1 MKPFTDIL
9 TGQTVTAES
18 IIAGIGQFHSLDYDP
33 KLLQC
38 PARYAARLAQAF
50 TATNASVEIE
60 VESAALE
67 ADIST
72 ENGVYH
78 FTDGVGT
85 ISGHLAGEIAQTLQ
99 TSKRKRKTGKAR
111 PKAFQIRFQGS
122 KGMVS
127 VDYRL
132 EGRIICLRQSMV
144 KFKDPSSTTLEIA
157 RAFDQPTPYYLNRPL
172 IMILDGLGV
181 PFEAFQ
187 KYQRR
192 AIHEVKHAST
202 SLGRTAQLLQSH
214 GLGAACR
221 LPSTLLSLEKLYV
234 ESLGSNP
241 FYQQILE
248 HSVNHIL
255 REIKYHARIP
265 IPNAHTLVGVADVHR
280 FLEPNQIFACVKPR
294 DCAAFYLEGPVLISR
309 SPVIHPGD
317 VQIVHAIGQ
326 PPFGSC
332 FAREPIPNTVVFSVL
347 GRFPL
352 FCSTLSE

>member
-1 MKPFTDIL
+1 M
-9 TGQTVTAES
+9 
-18 IIAGIGQFHSLDYDP
+18 
-33 KLLQC
+33 LLQC

-60 VESAALE
+60 VDSATQEPDL
-67 ADIST
+67 ST
-72 ENGVYH
+72 ANGMYH

-85 ISGHLAGEIAQTLQ
+85 ISGNLAQDIAQTLQ
-99 TSKRKRKTGKAR
+99 ASKRKRKTGKAR

-132 EGRIICLRQSMV
+132 QGRSICLRPSMI
-144 KFKDPSSTTLEIA
+144 KFQDAASTTLEIA

-192 AIHEVKHAST
+192 AIHEVNHAST
-202 SLGRTAQLLQSH
+202 SLGRTAELLQSH
-214 GLGAACR
+214 GLGAAYR
-221 LPSTLLSLEKLYV
+221 LPSTLLNLEKLYV
-234 ESLGSNP
+234 ESMGSNH
-241 FYQQILE
+241 FYRQILE
-248 HSVNHIL
+248 HAINHIL

-265 IPNAHTLVGVADVHR
+265 IPKAHTLVGVADVHQ
-280 FLEPNQIFACVKPR
+280 FLAPNEIFAYIKPR
-294 DCAAFYLEGPVLISR
+294 DSAAFCLEGRVLISR

-317 VQIVHAIGQ
+317 VQVVHAIGQ
-326 PPFGSC
+326 PPPGSC

-347 GRFPL
+347 GRCFHSCGWL
-352 FCSTLSE
+352 CLIGH